1 LEAQETHEQVEQ
13 AHRQKNKRAALLI
26 IGLAAALAIAEMAGK
41 EAQFASIAHNIESSD
56 LWAFYQAKTIRS
68 TVVRTAIEAATL
80 LPDNDVPADRSAAWQ
95 QQVDAWRSAT
105 DRLDSN
111 PATQDGRKELAER
124 TKQIEKTRDEEIRAY
139 HDFEYGSA
147 ALQLAI
153 VMASA
158 SVITEITLLEVVS
171 GFLGAAGVALGL
183 IGWLA
188 PALIKL

>member
-13 AHRQKNKRAALLI
+13 AHHQKNKRAALLI

-95 QQVDAWRSAT
+95 QQVDAWKSAT

>member
-1 LEAQETHEQVEQ
+1 VEAQETHEQVEQ
-13 AHRQKNKRAALLI
+13 AHHQKNKRAALLI

-68 TVVRTAIEAATL
+68 TMVHTAAEAATL
-80 LPDNDVPADRSAAWQ
+80 LPDDGIPAEGAAARQ
-95 QQVDAWRSAT
+95 KQLDAWKSAS

-124 TKQIEKTRDEEIRAY
+124 AKQIEVTRDEEIRAY
-139 HDFEYGSA
+139 HDYEYSSA

-158 SVITEITLLEVVS
+158 SVITELTFLEIVS
-171 GFLGAAGVALGL
+171 GVLGAAGVALAAV
-183 IGWLA
+183 GWLA

>member
-1 LEAQETHEQVEQ
+1 MEAQEAQEQVEQ
-13 AHRQKNKRAALLI
+13 AHHQKNKRAALLI

-41 EAQFASIAHNIESSD
+41 EAQFASIAHNIDSSD

-68 TVVRTAIEAATL
+68 TVVRTATEAASL
-80 LPDNDVPADRSAAWQ
+80 LPDNEIPADRAAARQ
-95 QQVDAWRSAT
+95 QQVDAWKSAA

-124 TKQIEKTRDEEIRAY
+124 AKQIEETRNEEIRAY
-139 HDFEYGSA
+139 HDFEYSSA

-158 SVITEITLLEVVS
+158 AVITEITFLEAVS
-171 GFLGAAGVALGL
+171 GLLGAAGVALGL